1 MARDI
6 FKSLENEVLVYKNN
20 LLGYFNVNNVYM
32 INPEIVSNLITYP
45 KMIESLEDDK
55 MHCSCYING
64 YGSINF
70 EIEIST
76 NTEDI
81 TSSLYVV
88 ENVNKVN
95 GYQIE
100 PLRTLIAIYENNVDN
115 DYFEKVVYAFNLI
128 DDSTVME
135 QPNLEDINKSYIYT
149 RKYYNEKMFLSE
161 SQSYNKIF
169 KTLTDEIMAY
179 LKRSQNEYS
188 KEVLKL
194 YLSKEKELKSEY
206 LKSGRDIDYF
216 AKYELLNMCLYDIL
230 QKDPKYKKYKQEFDK
245 IMYLVAQNS
254 LKEIKALNKKFLDIE
269 KKKKT
274 KENSADLV
282 KVFNNKEKLTDNDKE
297 KATNHYLFG
306 KSALQDFE
314 VNSMGQ
320 WRALHLRHMPKF
332 HHLKEMER
340 DELRANFLRL
350 HESSRALLGS
360 ITEACSNLISN
371 FQGTVEGLK
380 DNLKD
385 INLREGAEHIFKGI
399 YNKGMSD
406 TSTGPTA
413 ENVYKSVNLSGDSQI
428 TTPTDTQYN
437 NNEITHEY
445 QSNSAPPSAIDEG
458 MGNDR

>member
-6 FKSLENEVLVYKNN
+6 FKSLGNEVLVYKNN

-55 MHCSCYING
+55 IQCSCYISG

-81 TSSLYVV
+81 TSSLYLV

-95 GYQIE
+95 GYEVE

-161 SQSYNKIF
+161 SQNYNKIF

-194 YLSKEKELKSEY
+194 YLSKEKELKSDY
-206 LKSGRDIDYF
+206 LKSGREIDYF

-245 IMYLVAQNS
+245 IMYLIAQNS
-254 LKEIKALNKKFLDIE
+254 LKEIKALNKKFLDVE
-269 KKKKT
+269 KKKKG
-274 KENSADLV
+274 KEKSADIV

-297 KATNHYLFG
+297 KATNHYVFG
-306 KSALQDFE
+306 KSAFQNFE

-332 HHLKEMER
+332 HHLKGLER
-340 DELRANFLRL
+340 DESRTNFLRL
-350 HESSRALLGS
+350 NENARTIFDS
-360 ITEACSNLISN
+360 ITKACSNLISD
-371 FQGTVEGLK
+371 FQDAVHEYTEKLK
-380 DNLKD
+380 NADV
-385 INLREGAEHIFKGI
+385 ISGVGEHFSKVIYTKGE
-399 YNKGMSD
+399 
-406 TSTGPTA
+406 STTDEKTIA
-413 ENVYKSVNLSGDSQI
+413 ENKYKDVELGGDSKTI
-428 TTPTDTQYN
+428 TPTDIYN
-437 NNEITHEY
+437 INNEITPEY
-445 QSNSAPPSAIDEG
+445 QSNSAPPSAGDDVMEK
-458 MGNDR
+458 